1 MSVTLREM
9 RDDEVPG
16 WVDRHRAWYAEDLVA
31 HAGLPADVAHAKAAR
46 DTTALLPGGR
56 PKKES
61 ALLVVEDDGKVVGSL
76 WFARQDGPEGPY
88 AFLYAIE
95 IDEEHRGR
103 GVGRAAMRLF
113 EDEARSRGLPFA
125 MLNVFGGNERA
136 RGLYRSLGWEEAS
149 VHMRKQLA

>member
-1 MSVTLREM
+1 MSVRLREI
-9 RDDEVPG
+9 RDDELPG
-16 WVDRHRAWYAEDLVA
+16 WVDRHRRWYADDLVA
-31 HAGLPADVAHAKAAR
+31 HAGLSPRAAHAKAAA
-46 DTTALLPGGR
+46 DTEALLPGGR
-56 PKKES
+56 PKPES
-61 ALLVVEDDGKVVGSL
+61 ALLVVEDDGEPVGSL

-88 AFLYAIE
+88 AFLYAID

-149 VHMRKQLA
+149 VHMRKRLA